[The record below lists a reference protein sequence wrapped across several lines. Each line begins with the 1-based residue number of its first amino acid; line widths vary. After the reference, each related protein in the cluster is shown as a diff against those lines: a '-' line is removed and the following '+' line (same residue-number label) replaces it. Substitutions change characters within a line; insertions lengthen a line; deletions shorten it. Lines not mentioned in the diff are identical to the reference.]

1 MIVEASKAL
10 QTITIDHCALMGC
23 AVNYW
28 NLDVKCHPCTAQFD
42 ASWQSVTTT
51 FSYSE
56 VKVEHNSVEVTL
68 PPLRETYEIAVF
80 GIPGEKDMK
89 RMQLALYGSTPKKG
103 KNWTINVE
111 LYDDTS
117 ILSQVKYSKLQMN
130 IKVNDH

>member
-1 MIVEASKAL
+1 MIVKASKAL

-56 VKVEHNSVEVTL
+56 VKVENNSVEVTL

-89 RMQLALYGSTPKKG
+89 RMQLALYGRTPKKG

-117 ILSQVKYSKLQMN
+117 IVSQVKYSKLQMN